1 MRERPSQKLR
11 RILSGICIQNKSFCR
26 KKIPR
31 AKARGREL
39 WKPGGSAAAAAVS
52 AAAAIVAAA
61 AAAAAAAA
69 VSAAATVVVAIAA
82 ATAVSATGKE
92 KDKND
97 YPPAA
102 VVSEHE
108 ISPREISLIRAL
120 GGFFRPLA
128 GMLYHMK
135 NHLYRLLFIPNGG
148 AL

>member
-1 MRERPSQKLR
+1 MRERSNQKLR

-69 VSAAATVVVAIAA
+69 VSAAVAVVVAIAA

>member
-1 MRERPSQKLR
+1 MPQKNTP
-11 RILSGICIQNKSFCR
+11 CKST
-26 KKIPR
+26 
-31 AKARGREL
+31 GREL

-61 AAAAAAAA
+61 AAAA
-69 VSAAATVVVAIAA
+69 VSAAAAVVVAIAA

>member
-1 MRERPSQKLR
+1 MRERSNQKLR

-52 AAAAIVAAA
+52 AAAAIVAA

>member
-1 MRERPSQKLR
+1 MRERSNQKLR

-39 WKPGGSAAAAAVS
+39 WKPGGS
-52 AAAAIVAAA
+52 
-61 AAAAAAAA
+61 AAAAAA